1 MAIVNIQLDTSV
13 PEDKEAL
20 TQLFGSD
27 FVKVADKEPAVTVV
41 RHEAPAAP
49 AAKKATPP
57 PAKKPEPVKEEPVE
71 DLISGGPDLREQ
83 AVQKATELVTSGK
96 SATVREALSA
106 LGAKRV
112 SDLADDQLEGFL
124 AAVSA

>member
-20 TQLFGSD
+20 AQLFGSD
-27 FVKVADKEPAVTVV
+27 FVRVAEKTPEVVVVQHTPAPKAEPKT
-41 RHEAPAAP
+41 
-49 AAKKATPP
+49 KATPP
-57 PAKKPEPVKEEPVE
+57 IKESEPE

-96 SATVREALSA
+96 SAAVREALSG

-112 SDLADDQLEGFL
+112 SDLADDQLEAFL
-124 AAVSA
+124 ASLS

>member
-1 MAIVNIQLDTSV
+1 MALVTIVLDTTD
-13 PEDKEAL
+13 PADKQAL

-41 RHEAPAAP
+41 RHEAPAAK
-49 AAKKATPP
+49 AKAATPKP
-57 PAKKPEPVKEEPVE
+57 KPEPVKEEPAE
-71 DLISGGPDLREQ
+71 DLISGGQDLREQ
-83 AVQKATELVTSGK
+83 AVQKATELVTGGK

>member
-1 MAIVNIQLDTSV
+1 MALVTIVLDTTD
-13 PEDKEAL
+13 PADKQAL

-41 RHEAPAAP
+41 RHEAPAA
-49 AAKKATPP
+49 KA
-57 PAKKPEPVKEEPVE
+57 PAKAAAPKPKPEPVKEEPAE

-83 AVQKATELVTSGK
+83 AVQKATELVTGGK
-96 SATVREALSA
+96 SATVREALGT

-112 SDLADDQLEGFL
+112 SDLADDQLEAFL
-124 AAVSA
+124 AAVS

>member
-1 MAIVNIQLDTSV
+1 MALVTIVLDTTD
-13 PEDKEAL
+13 PADKQAL

-41 RHEAPAAP
+41 RHEAPAAK
-49 AAKKATPP
+49 AKAATPKP
-57 PAKKPEPVKEEPVE
+57 KPEPVKEEPAE

-96 SATVREALSA
+96 SATVREALGT

-112 SDLADDQLEGFL
+112 SDLADDQLEAFL
-124 AAVSA
+124 AAVS

>member
-49 AAKKATPP
+49 AAKKAT
-57 PAKKPEPVKEEPVE
+57 AKKPEPVKEEPVE

>member
-20 TQLFGSD
+20 AQLFGSD
-27 FVKVADKEPAVTVV
+27 RVAEKTPEVTVV
-41 RHEAPAAP
+41 QHTPAPKA
-49 AAKKATPP
+49 KATPP

-96 SATVREALSA
+96 SAAVREALSG

-112 SDLADDQLEGFL
+112 SDLADDQLEAFL
-124 AAVSA
+124 ATLS